1 MTKLYFT
8 LTLPIFVPRRG
19 TNLQTLGI
27 FQFYQIL
34 RRSAEANAD
43 SDESLLG
50 QIMCAT
56 CDFDVFMMMM
66 RETKRRAD
74 ARARSAARK

>member
-1 MTKLYFT
+1 MQL
-8 LTLPIFVPRRG
+8 LSC
-19 TNLQTLGI
+19 NS
-27 FQFYQIL
+27 QFYQIL
-34 RRSAEANAD
+34 RRSADVNAD

-74 ARARSAARK
+74 ARARAASRK